1 MATDK
6 FTAEERAL
14 MHEIFVRTLEEER
27 TGTPSRDQTHVQ
39 TAGIA
44 PAFPRLTNEGVAEL
58 ALKELA
64 TRWYKVPGQD
74 SYATPGQSNWVIWF
88 TDDIGY
94 RRLQGR

>member
-27 TGTPSRDQTHVQ
+27 TGTPSRDTTHIQ
-39 TAGIA
+39 TAGIT
-44 PAFPRLTNEGVAEL
+44 PGFPNLTHEEVAEL
-58 ALKELA
+58 ALEELA
-64 TRWYKVPGQD
+64 TNWYKVPGQEP
-74 SYATPGQSNWVIWF
+74 YTTPGQSNWIIWF